1 MYNNLSHQSHNIYRK
16 HSARISF
23 FCVVE
28 KDMPFVIPYYK
39 KPAKLRERYKTV
51 ETYQAFDLQVLKR
64 GKPSIS
70 RPLCRILVRAF
81 DRTFIRRQHSRSH
94 SKRSRICYRMFRR
107 RSGKSRG
114 QSSRVRRA
122 LVRKYNSRPPY
133 DNTNRFRAK
142 EWNYCTKKFPKMV
155 PRNVRSRLPR
165 TLEHTSHSDD
175 RYRWISRLSIDTV
188 LLILSSWELTTRIRI
203 PGI

>member
-114 QSSRVRRA
+114 QSSRVRSTRSQIQ
-122 LVRKYNSRPPY
+122 LSS
-133 DNTNRFRAK
+133 AK
-142 EWNYCTKKFPKMV
+142 IIRHADFE
-155 PRNVRSRLPR
+155 PRNGTTAQRNFQ
-165 TLEHTSHSDD
+165 
-175 RYRWISRLSIDTV
+175 RWSP
-188 LLILSSWELTTRIRI
+188 EM
-203 PGI
+203 